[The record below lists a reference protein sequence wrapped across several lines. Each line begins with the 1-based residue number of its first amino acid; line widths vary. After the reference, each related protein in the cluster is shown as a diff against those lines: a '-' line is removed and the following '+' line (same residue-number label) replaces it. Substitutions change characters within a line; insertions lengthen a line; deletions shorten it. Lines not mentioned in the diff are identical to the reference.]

1 MSMRSLP
8 APRPAGDIPRRTTFV
23 THVSSRP
30 VASVMPPRTMI
41 DNAVYRDGLR
51 IATPAT
57 TADTARVLREQPGAM
72 GWIGLYQPEPS
83 DLESLGEEFGLHE
96 LALEDA
102 IQAHQRSKIERYDDT
117 LFVVL
122 RAARYLEIPEE
133 VEVGELHV
141 FVGPNFIITV
151 RHGGSPDLSRVRR
164 RMETDAEML
173 ARGPEAV
180 LYAILDAV
188 VDGYVPVLAGL
199 ANDIEEIEDEVFS
212 GNTQVSRRIYELSQ
226 EVVEF
231 QRAVKPLRMILA
243 GLAAGSAKYQVG
255 EELQEYLR
263 DVADHTADAAD
274 RIEGFRVTLRDILT
288 LNATLVAQRQNEEMK
303 NLAEASNDQNEEVKK
318 ISAWA
323 GILFAPTLISSL
335 YGMNFIHM
343 PELLWELG
351 YAFAIALMLASSLL
365 MWLIFRRKGWI

>member
-1 MSMRSLP
+1 MSTRNLP
-8 APRPAGDIPRRTTFV
+8 TPRPGGDSGRPTTFV

-30 VASVMPPRTMI
+30 IVPVMPPRTMI

-51 IATPAT
+51 IATPDT
-57 TADTARVLREQPGAM
+57 TAETARVLRDAPDVM
-72 GWIGLYQPEPS
+72 GWIGLYQPESS
-83 DLESLGEEFGLHE
+83 DLESLAEEFGLHE

-102 IQAHQRSKIERYDDT
+102 IQAHQRPKIERYDDT

-122 RAARYLEIPEE
+122 RAARYLDVPEE
-133 VEVGELHV
+133 IEFGELHV
-141 FVGPNFIITV
+141 FVGPRFVLTV
-151 RHGGSPDLSRVRR
+151 RHGGSPDLSRVRG
-164 RMETDAEML
+164 RMEDDPEML

-188 VDGYVPVLAGL
+188 VDGYAPVLAGL
-199 ANDIEEIEDEVFS
+199 AHDIDEIEDEVFI
-212 GNTQVSRRIYELSQ
+212 GDTEVAQRIYELSQ

-231 QRAVKPLRMILA
+231 QRAVKPLRPILA

-263 DVADHTADAAD
+263 DVADHTTDAAD
-274 RIEGFRVTLRDILT
+274 RLEGFRLTLRDILS
-288 LNATLVAQRQNEEMK
+288 LNATLVAQRQNEEMQK
-303 NLAEASNDQNEEVKK
+303 LAEASNDQNEEVKK

-323 GILFAPTLISSL
+323 GILFAPTLVSSL
-335 YGMNFIHM
+335 YGMNFAHM
-343 PELLWELG
+343 PELQWQFG
-351 YAFAIALMLASSLL
+351 YAFAVVLMFVSSLV